1 MGLLHLACFL
11 LINFLTLN
19 ILVVKK
25 TILFF
30 SILLISV
37 FSYGQAQ
44 EGTVEYLKKMQPA
57 AVIELPYAP
66 SVVDAAMNDYLS
78 KKGKS
83 RSNDVKGFSTFRN
96 TQPVQADTVN
106 ADLYFKTER
115 KSRKEKEVTVISLLV
130 MPTEAQTNTANLH
143 FLDMDAAKNYLNDLA
158 TAIDAYN
165 LELTIKDQND
175 AVIKAE
181 AKYKSL
187 VNDGED
193 MEKKRTAIDKKIAD
207 NKNDQMHQ
215 LQEIENQ
222 KQKLSQSVSQRK
234 L

>member
-1 MGLLHLACFL
+1 M
-11 LINFLTLN
+11 
-19 ILVVKK
+19 KK
-25 TILFF
+25 TIVSF
-30 SILLISV
+30 SVLLVSV

-44 EGTVEYLKKMQPA
+44 EGRVEYQKKTQPA

-83 RSNDVKGFSTFRN
+83 RSNNIKGFATFRN
-96 TQPVQADTVN
+96 TNSIQGDSVN

-130 MPTEAQTNTANLH
+130 MPMDEQTNAGSLH
-143 FLDMDAAKNYLNDLA
+143 YLNMNDAKNYLNDLA
-158 TAIDAYN
+158 YAIDAYN

-181 AKYKSL
+181 TKYKNL
-187 VNDGED
+187 VSDGEEL
-193 MEKKRTAIDKKIAD
+193 EKKRTAIDISTPQRIAA
-207 NKNDQMHQ
+207 H
-215 LQEIENQ
+215 
-222 KQKLSQSVSQRK
+222 
-234 L
+234 